1 LRSGMPSTTVDRS
14 HGTQQ
19 ASYRASGETSE
30 TTAPG
35 QEDGK
40 DLVRDIQLQ
49 SVHNLTPIGDR

>member
-1 LRSGMPSTTVDRS
+1 MPSTTVDRS

-49 SVHNLTPIGDR
+49 SVHNHTPIGVR